1 MVTRDRMALAKYL
14 PLFGVALLLLPLFLA
29 PVSARAERAVSG
41 VSLSIFRGYV
51 EGRPDRIPKQRL
63 LESAHVGTVYRVYAS
78 KTLFYALLVSL
89 ASTILGVYVL
99 TAFYSGVKLGV
110 DMLPQDVYSDV
121 AFLLDPV
128 VEPGLDPVARFA
140 VVSLSSA
147 AFGLSLGYATYL
159 ARWWLPRNTADAR
172 KRQIDM
178 GLMHAVS
185 LMYALSHGGVPFPEV
200 MRTLANNRAVYG
212 EVAEEFEVTV
222 REMEVFGLDMFAA
235 VDRMAARTPSQKF
248 AEFSKNLSTV
258 IEGGKKI
265 PEFLED
271 QYENYYDEVEDQQ
284 EAFLEILAGLS
295 EGYVGLLVAGPLFL
309 ITVLIVMG
317 LVMGNTLL
325 LLRLIVYIFLP
336 LLTLGFMLYLSG
348 VMGALRTERKR
359 EEVEEEFKHL
369 DGIRRSDADLDE
381 EGRRNLDRLRTHR
394 GVSWI
399 LDALF
404 SPIENFKDRPEA
416 TLYLTLPAAAVYVLY
431 SAWAAFRAGDLSAA
445 AMDDPVV
452 QSTILVLAVFGVFQE
467 FYRRKEYRIEA
478 VIPAFLDQLA
488 SINEA
493 GRPLAQSIGRISE
506 AEVGPLAP
514 EVRRAW
520 RDIQWHGSAIN
531 ALRRME
537 QRIRTEGFTRVVVLT
552 TQAMRATGDLQG
564 VLRIASDDADTN
576 FRLRKRSRERTFTYL
591 IVVYISFFVF
601 LGIIAVLRTVFIP
614 NIPTADIGAVGGGG
628 FGQFT
633 LLEVA
638 QRDAYVLV
646 LFHSALIQGV
656 CSGLVAGQ
664 IGERSV
670 KNGAKHAAV
679 LLTLAYVVFL
689 LFR

>member
-1 MVTRDRMALAKYL
+1 MPLTRYL
-14 PLFGVALLLLPLFLA
+14 PLLAVALLLLPPLFA
-29 PVSARAERAVSG
+29 PVSTRVERAVSG
-41 VSLSIFRGYV
+41 VSLAIFRNYV
-51 EGRPDRIPKQRL
+51 EGHPERIPKKQL

-78 KTLFYALLVSL
+78 KTLFYALLVTL
-89 ASTILGVYVL
+89 AATVLGVYVL
-99 TAFYSGVKLGV
+99 TAFYSGVKLAV
-110 DMLPQDVYSDV
+110 EMLPQDVYSDV

-128 VEPGLDPVARFA
+128 VEPGLDPAVRFA
-140 VVSLSSA
+140 VVALSSA
-147 AFGLSLGYATYL
+147 AFGLTLGYSAYVV
-159 ARWWLPRNTADAR
+159 RWWFPRRTADAR
-172 KRQIDM
+172 ARQIDM

-200 MRTLANNRAVYG
+200 MRTLADNREVYG
-212 EVAEEFEVTV
+212 AVAEEFEVAA

-248 AEFSKNLSTV
+248 AEFAKNLSTV

-309 ITVLIVMG
+309 ITVLVVMG

-325 LLRLIVYIFLP
+325 LLRLIVYIFIP
-336 LLTLGFMLYLSG
+336 LFTFGFMLYLSG
-348 VMGALRTERKR
+348 VMGALKTERKR

-369 DGIRRSDADLDE
+369 EGIRRSEAEPDE
-381 EGRRNLDRLRTHR
+381 EGRRNLERLRTYR

-404 SPIENFKDRPEA
+404 SPIENFKERPET
-416 TLYLTLPAAAVYVLY
+416 TLYLTLPISAAYILY
-431 SAWAAFRAGDLSAA
+431 STWTAFSAGDLSAA
-445 AMDDPVV
+445 AIDDQVV
-452 QSTILVLAVFGVFQE
+452 QSAILVFAVFGVFQE
-467 FYRRKEYRIEA
+467 LHRRKEYRIEA

-591 IVVYISFFVF
+591 IVVYISFLVF

-628 FGQFT
+628 VGQFT
-633 LLEVA
+633 LLDVA
-638 QRDAYVLV
+638 QREAYVLV
-646 LFHSALIQGV
+646 LFHSALIQGA

-670 KNGAKHAAV
+670 KNGAKHAAI
-679 LLTLAYVVFL
+679 LLTLAYIAFL
-689 LFR
+689 LLR